1 MIKVDAF
8 LRAAIDAPV
17 ELSDYDPAWPAMFLA
32 ERQRLLSTLPALF
45 QAIEHIG
52 STAIAGLAAK
62 PIIDLMAAVASME
75 QARSLAEPLSRIGYT
90 TSAAFNA
97 SLTNRQWFM
106 RWTDGRRTH
115 HLHVVV
121 QGSLE
126 WGERIDFRDALR
138 RDPALARR
146 YLALKQALALAHRQ
160 DREAYTAAKSDFV
173 RSVLG
178 ELRIRR

>member
-1 MIKVDAF
+1 MINVDAS

-17 ELSDYDPAWPAMFLA
+17 ELSAFDPAWPAMFLA
-32 ERQRLLSTLPALF
+32 ERQRLLATFPGTF

-62 PIIDLMAAVASME
+62 PVIDLLAAVGSME
-75 QARSLAEPLSRIGYT
+75 QAWSLAEPLSRIGYT

-97 SLTNRQWFM
+97 SLTDRQWFM
-106 RWTDGRRTH
+106 RWADGRRTH

-121 QGSLE
+121 QGSPA
-126 WGERIDFRDALR
+126 WRERIDFRDALR

-146 YLALKQALALAHRQ
+146 YLALKQALAAAHRQ
-160 DREAYTAAKSDFV
+160 DREAYTAAKSDFI
-173 RSVLG
+173 REVLEG
-178 ELRIRR
+178 R